1 MEATLSKTNQ
11 EATDIALLENF
22 RPAFCRSLWK
32 SFSYYLSNC
41 IKMECVLGIS
51 CNDFV
56 ILASDMTNAHS
67 IIVNKQG
74 LSALYILDNELSNVL
89 I

>member
-1 MEATLSKTNQ
+1 
-11 EATDIALLENF
+11 
-22 RPAFCRSLWK
+22 
-32 SFSYYLSNC
+32 
-41 IKMECVLGIS
+41 MECVLGIS

-74 LSALYILDNELSNVL
+74 LSALYILDNEFSNVL